1 MKVTIPE
8 ARPTTFRFK
17 RCYKNIPRA
26 LHSHPQSFCKLN
38 ASYFRDRLCSMSNT
52 TSLLLR
58 SFISFAYDLQNK
70 SFSLLRKA
78 VKEGRLWQLGM
89 FSMMSKNSFHS
100 SALTSL
106 RRTKKKKVCKKLS
119 KFKLLKY
126 YFLLLPTPSHL
137 QVGATVENTAVM

>member
-1 MKVTIPE
+1 
-8 ARPTTFRFK
+8 
-17 RCYKNIPRA
+17 
-26 LHSHPQSFCKLN
+26 
-38 ASYFRDRLCSMSNT
+38 MSNT

-106 RRTKKKKVCKKLS
+106 RRTKKKVCKKLS